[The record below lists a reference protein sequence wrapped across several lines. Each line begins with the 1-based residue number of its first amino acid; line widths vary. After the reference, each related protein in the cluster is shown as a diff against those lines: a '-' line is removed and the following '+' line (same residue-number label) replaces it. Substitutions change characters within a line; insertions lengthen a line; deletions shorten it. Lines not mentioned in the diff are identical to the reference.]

1 MPLFDRASERLVE
14 FSRGSVLPRLD
25 PWRVRG
31 RRLVRD
37 HLRAARR
44 TSTIPS
50 EAPTEVIAQG
60 FLDWPTFSE
69 MLSGLWSSTQ
79 VAMIGLS
86 ISIAIGF
93 LFATIM
99 SQAKTIERAV
109 FPFMVTLQAIP
120 ILAIVPLI
128 SFWWGT
134 GQRSRIIVCVIISL
148 FPIIV
153 NTLFGLQ
160 SAERGM
166 HDLFTLHHADR
177 LTRLRKLMFPA
188 ALPAIFAGL
197 RISAGLSVIGAI
209 VGDFFFGRGDVGI
222 GQLLRRYAN
231 QLMGEEL
238 LAAVILSSA
247 LGVTVFMTFGW
258 LQTIAIGNGTRPR
271 EVGRDPSPG
280 QHTHQHPSPGRPMS
294 PNKNGRNHLRPPRT
308 RARRRCL
315 RWRRRLRRRRR

>member
-1 MPLFDRASERLVE
+1 MSTDTSIDNPASNEIEQGDSTGSAVRPRQRSAAGV
-14 FSRGSVLPRLD
+14 FSGSVLPPLVLGAFVIVGWYGISYGLLD
-25 PWRVRG
+25 E
-31 RRLVRD
+31 RRRFLLKPP
-37 HLRAARR
+37 H
-44 TSTIPS
+44 
-50 EAPTEVIAQG
+50 EVLAQG

-79 VAMIGLS
+79 VAMMGLS

-177 LTRLRKLMFPA
+177 LTRLKKLMFPA

-209 VGDFFFGRGDVGI
+209 VGDFFFGRGDIGI

-258 LQTIAIGNGTRPR
+258 LQNIAIGKWHETSG
-271 EVGRDPSPG
+271 GG
-280 QHTHQHPSPGRPMS
+280 
-294 PNKNGRNHLRPPRT
+294 
-308 RARRRCL
+308 A
-315 RWRRRLRRRRR
+315 

>member
-1 MPLFDRASERLVE
+1 MSTDTSTDNAASTEIAQGDSTDAAVRPRQRTAAGV
-14 FSRGSVLPRLD
+14 FSGSVLPPLVLGAFVIAGWYGISYGLLD
-25 PWRVRG
+25 E
-31 RRLVRD
+31 RRRFLLKPP
-37 HLRAARR
+37 H
-44 TSTIPS
+44 
-50 EAPTEVIAQG
+50 EVLAQG

-79 VAMIGLS
+79 VAMIGLV

-93 LFATIM
+93 LFATVM

-177 LTRLRKLMFPA
+177 VTRLRKLMFPA

-258 LQTIAIGNGTRPR
+258 IQNIAIGKWHETSG
-271 EVGRDPSPG
+271 GG
-280 QHTHQHPSPGRPMS
+280 
-294 PNKNGRNHLRPPRT
+294 
-308 RARRRCL
+308 A
-315 RWRRRLRRRRR
+315 